1 MSIVLGI
8 LEFIFSFF
16 AIVFTWFLI
25 LNIINSVT
33 NPQIVLDEKGNAFEK
48 NDKARI
54 WFSIIIAFCWAAV
67 IVIP

>member
-25 LNIINSVT
+25 LNIIISIT
-33 NPQIVLDEKGNAFEK
+33 NPQIVLDDNGNAKEK
-48 NDKARI
+48 NDGARL
-54 WFSIIIAFCWAAV
+54 WFAIIIAICWA
-67 IVIP
+67 IVIAIP